1 MKIGDRQQFGLALS
15 EPFCGSRPL
24 TLWAMTVATRVVRD
38 ARVRAVLTALD
49 MTAERGSA
57 ARLNCRHGAK
67 LAKAQMT
74 SVPRSPC
81 LTVAAEDVRHL
92 QLRPEHGG
100 RVKSGESLRRSEA
113 QAGFGF
119 AEWC

>member
-1 MKIGDRQQFGLALS
+1 EKGDRHALAFCPR

-24 TLWAMTVATRVVRD
+24 TLRAMTVATRVVRD
-38 ARVRAVLTALD
+38 ARVRAILTALD

-57 ARLNCRHGAK
+57 ARLNCRHGAE

-100 RVKSGESLRRSEA
+100 RVKSGEPLRGSEA
-113 QAGFGF
+113 QADFGF
-119 AEWC
+119 AG